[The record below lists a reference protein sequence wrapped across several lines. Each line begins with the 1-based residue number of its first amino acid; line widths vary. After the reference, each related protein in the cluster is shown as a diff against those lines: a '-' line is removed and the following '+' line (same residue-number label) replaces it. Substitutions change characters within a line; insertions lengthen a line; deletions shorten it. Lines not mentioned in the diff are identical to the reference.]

1 LTGCRSPRPDHDRR
15 GEPRLM
21 TIVSIVHS
29 YRIAPAEILE
39 KLVVPSAELNDVL
52 ARLHAEPAIDEVVLL
67 STATE

>member
-1 LTGCRSPRPDHDRR
+1 
-15 GEPRLM
+15 M
-21 TIVSIVHS
+21 ITIVNIVHS

-67 STATE
+67 STCNRVEL